1 MYDSTGSARV
11 PVGRGVQLA
20 AVEELL
26 TDEEVEAVCRQLAH
40 QWQVRVGIFRG
51 QYIYFPLTGRKER
64 VD

>member
-26 TDEEVEAVCRQLAH
+26 TDEEVEAVYDLTRTLMHQAAQRTDTPPERDQARRQCL
-40 QWQVRVGIFRG
+40 R
-51 QYIYFPLTGRKER
+51 
-64 VD
+64 